1 MNECRILFSIIVP
14 CYEIGRYAGKMLASI
29 QEQTFGNFECL
40 LVYEESSDNTLELC
54 QKAVE
59 SDSRFRLFQGPRTGS
74 GSVPRNVGMQNAQG
88 EYVLFV
94 DGDDWIEKEAL
105 ERFAAAI
112 EKNGQVDLI
121 AASSI
126 KFTEKED
133 GSIENVRECFNFL
146 PEDDGRIFTGKE
158 ATVYLGKL
166 HSIVTP
172 ALCRR
177 VYRIDFLRTNGLHF
191 IPGII
196 DEDEEWSPR
205 VLFLAGKVLVM
216 DYPFYIYRFRPG
228 SVTTSLKVRDLHA
241 MSLVMRSLFAFYVQH
256 RAELTPEVAYVWQ
269 RSWLSL
275 FFLLFFAPHN
285 QHGITERVRR
295 TELRNLL
302 AEEGLGNFK
311 EFMRMASF
319 SKRATMPLI
328 LLGRWTTVP
337 AVLYFKWV
345 YYPLVDLREAV
356 RRRFRKK
363 ALRNE
368 A

>member
-1 MNECRILFSIIVP
+1 LFSIIVP

-59 SDSRFRLFQGPRTGS
+59 SDSRFRLFLGPRTGS
-74 GSVPRNVGMQNAQG
+74 GSVPRNIGMQNAKG

-121 AASSI
+121 AAAAMKIDERGNGIPLQSWK
-126 KFTEKED
+126 KF
-133 GSIENVRECFNFL
+133 NYL
-146 PEDDGRIFTGKE
+146 PEDNMKVFSGQD
-158 ATVYLGKL
+158 ATVHVGQL
-166 HSIVTP
+166 HVLPYSAIW
-172 ALCRR
+172 LS
-177 VYRIDFLRTNGLHF
+177 VYRLEFLRMNRLNF
-191 IPGII
+191 IPNII
-196 DEDEEWSPR
+196 YEDEAWCPQ
-205 VLFLAGKVLVM
+205 VLFLAAKVLVM
-216 DYPFYIYRFRPG
+216 NYVFYHHRSRSG
-228 SVTTSLKVRDLHA
+228 SSSTSNDIRDLHA

-319 SKRATMPLI
+319 SKRVTMPLI

-337 AVLYFKWV
+337 VVLYFKWV